1 MDFEVYCDESGQELF
16 GTRPTG
22 EHYVLI
28 GGLWIRTENR
38 KAYKDHIKQL
48 RHKYKVGGEFK
59 WKRVSPSRLNFFLEL
74 VRFFFDQ
81 RDEMRFR
88 VIVLRADE
96 MDAVRFHE
104 SDNELMFYK
113 FYYQALHHWILDF
126 NRYRVFVDTKTNR
139 VHNRIQI
146 LEKCLRSANISSLV
160 DVQAL
165 PSHEVDLLQLVDVLM
180 GAVSYKFHRRDT
192 SAAKIGVLAE
202 IERCLGKEIVPT
214 WRSENKFNVF
224 LFKSGGGW

>member
-104 SDNELMFYK
+104 SGNELMFYK

>member
-28 GGLWIRTENR
+28 GSLWIRTANR
-38 KAYKDHIKQL
+38 KAYKDHIAEL
-48 RHKYKVGGEFK
+48 RREHKVGGEFK
-59 WKRVSPSRLNFFLEL
+59 WTRVSPSRLNFYLQL
-74 VRFFFDQ
+74 VRFFFEQ
-81 RDEMRFR
+81 SDEMRFR
-88 VIVLRADE
+88 GIVLRADE

-139 VHNRIQI
+139 VHNRIPI
-146 LEKCLRSANISSLV
+146 LEKCLRYANISSIV

-202 IERCLGKEIVPT
+202 IERRLGKEIGPT

>member
-1 MDFEVYCDESGQELF
+1 MNFDVYCDESGQELF
-16 GTRPTG
+16 GTRAPG

-28 GGLWIRTENR
+28 GSLWVRAENR
-38 KAYKDHIKQL
+38 KVYKEYIKQL
-48 RHKYKVGGEFK
+48 RSEHKVGGEFK

-74 VRFFFDQ
+74 VRFFFEQ

-113 FYYQALHHWILDF
+113 FYYQVLHHWILDF

-139 VHNRIQI
+139 LHSRIRT
-146 LEKCLRSANISSLV
+146 LEKCLKYTNLSSLV
-160 DVQAL
+160 EVQAL
-165 PSHEVDLLQLVDVLM
+165 PSHEVDLLQLVDVLT
-180 GAVSYKFHRRDT
+180 GAVSYKFHKRDT
-192 SAAKIGVLAE
+192 SAAKLRVLAE
-202 IERCLGKEIVPT
+202 IERHLGKEITPT
-214 WRSENKFNVF
+214 LRSEDKFNVF
-224 LFKSGGGW
+224 RFQAGGGW